1 VGYGG
6 ECGDVSFLVLA
17 ETAARPTNFAVGAT
31 MTKNAFVELER
42 GSAGI
47 FPEEEFRARLLNASR
62 KRRPQRIK
70 AGFDP
75 TARGLH
81 LGHALLL
88 DRMRAFQDAGHEVTF
103 LIGDFTASI
112 GDPSAITREPLGREQ
127 VEANAQS
134 YREQAFKVLDPERT
148 TIEFNSSWLAK
159 IDAEG
164 LRQLAAQ
171 APESDDFSAHY
182 PDGEPIGFGTSLYP
196 LLQGYDSVALQA
208 DVELGGTDQKFNM
221 LMGRHMQRAHAQKP
235 QSILT
240 VPLLEGLDGVDK
252 MSKSLNNAIGLDESA
267 EGMLKKIMSLSDS
280 LMWRYFDLLSKRVAA
295 DIQQLKWSVGAG
307 ANLQAIK
314 LDLAVEIAARFHSR
328 GAVQAAREAF
338 MAQFPQA
345 ALPNGILDIHVA
357 AQAEGMRLGRVLME
371 AGLAASSAE
380 GNRLIEQRAVWVN
393 RQCVED
399 QSLVLIPGPSYLLQV
414 GALRIAR
421 VTLRPIMSRVA
432 GQ

>member
-1 VGYGG
+1 
-6 ECGDVSFLVLA
+6 
-17 ETAARPTNFAVGAT
+17 
-31 MTKNAFVELER
+31 MTGILEMASKNSFVELER

-47 FPEEEFRARLLNASR
+47 FPEEAFRAQVVNASR
-62 KRRPQRIK
+62 KRRPLRIK

-75 TARGLH
+75 SAKGLH

-103 LIGDFTASI
+103 LIGDFTATI
-112 GDPSAITREPLGREQ
+112 GDPSVATREPLGRDE

-134 YREQAFKVLDPERT
+134 YREQAFKLLDPERT

-159 IDAEG
+159 IDEES

-171 APESDDFSAHY
+171 APESHEFSAHY
-182 PDGEPIGFGTSLYP
+182 PDGEPIGFGASLYP
-196 LLQGYDSVALQA
+196 LLQGYDSVVLQA

-235 QSILT
+235 QSVFTL
-240 VPLLEGLDGVDK
+240 PLLEGLDGVAK
-252 MSKSLNNAIGLDESA
+252 MSKSLDNAIGLDESA
-267 EGMLKKIMSLSDS
+267 EAMLKKIMSLSDS
-280 LMWRYFDLLSKRVAA
+280 LMWRYFDLLSNRLAA

-338 MAQFPQA
+338 MGQFPQA

-380 GNRLIEQRAVWVN
+380 GNRLIDERAVRVN

-399 QSLVLIPGPSYLLQV
+399 RTLLLRPGPSYLLQV

-432 GQ
+432 GR

>member
-1 VGYGG
+1 
-6 ECGDVSFLVLA
+6 
-17 ETAARPTNFAVGAT
+17 

-47 FPEEEFRARLLNASR
+47 FPEEAFRAQLLNASR
-62 KRRPQRIK
+62 KRRPLRIK

-75 TARGLH
+75 TAKGLH

-103 LIGDFTASI
+103 LIGDFTAAI
-112 GDPSAITREPLGREQ
+112 GDPSGTARAPLVREQ
-127 VEANAQS
+127 IEANAQS

-159 IDAEG
+159 IEAEG

-171 APESDDFSAHY
+171 APESDDFSAHF
-182 PDGEPIGFGTSLYP
+182 PDGAPIGFGASLYP
-196 LLQGYDSVALQA
+196 LLQAYDSVVLQA

-221 LMGRHMQRAHAQKP
+221 LMGRHMQRVHAQKP
-235 QSILT
+235 QSVLAL
-240 VPLLEGLDGVDK
+240 PLLEGLDGVDK

-267 EGMLKKIMSLSDS
+267 EEMLKKIMSLSDS
-280 LMWRYFDLLSKRVAA
+280 LMWRYFDLLSNRVAA
-295 DIQQLKWSVGAG
+295 DVQQLKWSVGAG

-314 LDLAVEIAARFHSR
+314 LDLAVEITARFHSR

-380 GNRLIEQRAVWVN
+380 GNRLIDERAVRVN
-393 RQCVED
+393 QQCVED
-399 QSLVLIPGPSYLLQV
+399 RALVLTPGPSYLLQV

-432 GQ
+432 VP

>member
-1 VGYGG
+1 
-6 ECGDVSFLVLA
+6 
-17 ETAARPTNFAVGAT
+17 
-31 MTKNAFVELER
+31 MTEHAFVELER

-47 FPEEEFRARLLNASR
+47 FPEEVFRAQLLDASR
-62 KRRPQRIK
+62 KRRPLRIK

-75 TARGLH
+75 TAKGLH
-81 LGHALLL
+81 LGHVLLL

-103 LIGDFTASI
+103 LIGDFTATI
-112 GDPSAITREPLGREQ
+112 GDPSGTAREPLGRDE

-148 TIEFNSSWLAK
+148 SIEFNSGWLAK

-171 APESDDFSAHY
+171 APESDELSAHF
-182 PDGEPIGFGTSLYP
+182 PDGERLGFGASLYP
-196 LLQGYDSVALQA
+196 LLQAYDSVVLQA

-235 QSILT
+235 QSVLT
-240 VPLLEGLDGVDK
+240 LPVLEGLDGVDK
-252 MSKSLNNAIGLDESA
+252 MSKSLNNAIGLDEPA
-267 EGMLKKIMSLSDS
+267 DAMLKKIMSLSDS
-280 LMWRYFDLLSKRVAA
+280 LMWRYFDLLSDRVAA
-295 DIQQLKWSVGAG
+295 EIQQLKWSVGAG

-380 GNRLIEQRAVWVN
+380 GNRLIDERAVWVN

-399 QSLVLIPGPSYLLQV
+399 RGLVLTPGPSYLLQV

-421 VTLRPIMSRVA
+421 VTLRPIMCRMD
-432 GQ
+432 GR

>member
-1 VGYGG
+1 
-6 ECGDVSFLVLA
+6 
-17 ETAARPTNFAVGAT
+17 

-47 FPEEEFRARLLNASR
+47 FPEEAFRAQLLNASR
-62 KRRPQRIK
+62 KRRPLRIK

-75 TARGLH
+75 TAKGLH

-103 LIGDFTASI
+103 LIGDFTAAI
-112 GDPSAITREPLGREQ
+112 GDPSGTARAPLVREQ
-127 VEANAQS
+127 IEANAQS

-159 IDAEG
+159 IEAEG

-171 APESDDFSAHY
+171 APESDDFSAHF
-182 PDGEPIGFGTSLYP
+182 PDGAPIGFGASLYP
-196 LLQGYDSVALQA
+196 LLQAYDSVVLQA

-221 LMGRHMQRAHAQKP
+221 LMGRHMQRVHAQKP

-240 VPLLEGLDGVDK
+240 LPLLEGLDGINK

-267 EGMLKKIMSLSDS
+267 EEMLKKIMSLSDS
-280 LMWRYFDLLSKRVAA
+280 LMWRYFDLLSNRVAA
-295 DIQQLKWSVGAG
+295 DVQQLKWSVGAG

-314 LDLAVEIAARFHSR
+314 LDLAVEITARFHSR

-380 GNRLIEQRAVWVN
+380 GNRLIDERAVRVN
-393 RQCVED
+393 QQCVED
-399 QSLVLIPGPSYLLQV
+399 RALVLTPGPSYLLQV

-432 GQ
+432 VP

>member
-1 VGYGG
+1 
-6 ECGDVSFLVLA
+6 
-17 ETAARPTNFAVGAT
+17 

-47 FPEEEFRARLLNASR
+47 FPEEAFRAQLLNASR
-62 KRRPQRIK
+62 KRRPLRIK

-75 TARGLH
+75 TAKGLH

-103 LIGDFTASI
+103 LIGDFTAAI
-112 GDPSAITREPLGREQ
+112 GDPSGTARAPLVREQ
-127 VEANAQS
+127 IEANAQS

-159 IDAEG
+159 IEAEG

-171 APESDDFSAHY
+171 APESDDFSAHF
-182 PDGEPIGFGTSLYP
+182 PDGAPIGFGASLYP
-196 LLQGYDSVALQA
+196 LLQAYDSVVLQA

-221 LMGRHMQRAHAQKP
+221 LMGRHMQRVHAQKP
-235 QSILT
+235 QSVLAL
-240 VPLLEGLDGVDK
+240 PLLEGLDGVDK

-267 EGMLKKIMSLSDS
+267 EEMLKKIMSLSDS
-280 LMWRYFDLLSKRVAA
+280 LMWRYFDLLSNRVAA
-295 DIQQLKWSVGAG
+295 DVQQLKWSVGAG

-314 LDLAVEIAARFHSR
+314 LDLAVEITARFHSR

-357 AQAEGMRLGRVLME
+357 AQAEGMRLNRVLME

-380 GNRLIEQRAVWVN
+380 GNRLIDERAVRVN

-399 QSLVLIPGPSYLLQV
+399 RALVLTPGPSYLLQV

-432 GQ
+432 VP

>member
-1 VGYGG
+1 
-6 ECGDVSFLVLA
+6 
-17 ETAARPTNFAVGAT
+17 
-31 MTKNAFVELER
+31 MTGNAFLELER

-47 FPEEEFRARLLNASR
+47 YPEEAFRAQLLNASR
-62 KRRPQRIK
+62 KRRPLRIK

-75 TARGLH
+75 TAKGLH

-88 DRMRAFQDAGHEVTF
+88 DRMRAFQDAGHEITF
-103 LIGDFTASI
+103 LIGDYTATL
-112 GDPSAITREPLGREQ
+112 GDPCGTARETLSREQ
-127 VEANAQS
+127 VEDYAQS
-134 YREQAFKVLDPERT
+134 YREQAFKLLDPERT

-159 IDAEG
+159 VDGES
-164 LRQLAAQ
+164 LRQLAEH
-171 APESDDFSAHY
+171 APESDDVRAPFR
-182 PDGEPIGFGTSLYP
+182 DGAPIGFGASLYP
-196 LLQGYDSVALQA
+196 LLQAYDSVVLQA

-235 QSILT
+235 QSVIM
-240 VPLLEGLDGVDK
+240 VPVLEGLDGVDK
-252 MSKSLNNAIGLDESA
+252 MSKSLDNAIGLDESA
-267 EGMLKKIMSLSDS
+267 GAMLKKIMSLSDS
-280 LMWRYFDLLSKRVAA
+280 LMWRYFDLLSDRAPA

-314 LDLAVEIAARFHSR
+314 LDLALEIAARFHGR
-328 GAVQAAREAF
+328 GAVQAARVAF

-380 GNRLIEQRAVWVN
+380 GNRLIDERAVRVN

-399 QSLVLIPGPSYLLQV
+399 RALVLTPGPSYLLQV
-414 GALRIAR
+414 GALRVAR
-421 VTLRPIMSRVA
+421 VTLRPIMSRMA
-432 GQ
+432 GR

>member
-1 VGYGG
+1 MA
-6 ECGDVSFLVLA
+6 S
-17 ETAARPTNFAVGAT
+17 
-31 MTKNAFVELER
+31 KSAFVELER

-47 FPEEEFRARLLNASR
+47 YPEEAFRAQLLNASR
-62 KRRPQRIK
+62 KRRPLRIK

-103 LIGDFTASI
+103 LIGDFTATI
-112 GDPSAITREPLGREQ
+112 GDPCASAREPLVRDE
-127 VEANAQS
+127 VEAYAQC
-134 YREQAFKVLDPERT
+134 YREQAFKLLDPERT
-148 TIEFNSSWLAK
+148 SIEFNSSWLAK
-159 IDAEG
+159 IDAED
-164 LRQLAAQ
+164 LRRLAAQ
-171 APESDDFSAHY
+171 APESGDMRAHF
-182 PDGEPIGFGTSLYP
+182 PDGAPGGGAASVYP
-196 LLQGYDSVALQA
+196 LLQAYDSVVLQA

-235 QSILT
+235 QSIVT
-240 VPLLEGLDGVDK
+240 VPLLEGLDGIDK
-252 MSKSLNNAIGLDESA
+252 MSKSLDNAIGLDESA
-267 EGMLKKIMSLSDS
+267 EQMLTKLMSLSDS
-280 LMWRYFDLLSKRVAA
+280 LMWRYFDLLSDRAAA

-328 GAVQAAREAF
+328 GAVQAACEAF
-338 MAQFPQA
+338 MARFPQA
-345 ALPNGILDIHVA
+345 AQSNGILDIHVA

-380 GNRLIEQRAVWVN
+380 GNRLIDERAVRVN

-399 QSLVLIPGPSYLLQV
+399 RALVLTPGPSYLLQV
-414 GALRIAR
+414 GALRVAR
-421 VTLRPIMSRVA
+421 VTLRPIMSRAA
-432 GQ
+432 GR

>member
-1 VGYGG
+1 
-6 ECGDVSFLVLA
+6 
-17 ETAARPTNFAVGAT
+17 
-31 MTKNAFVELER
+31 MTGNAFLELER

-47 FPEEEFRARLLNASR
+47 YPEEAFRAQLLNASR
-62 KRRPQRIK
+62 KRRPLRIK

-75 TARGLH
+75 TAKGLH

-88 DRMRAFQDAGHEVTF
+88 DRMRAFQDAGHEITF
-103 LIGDFTASI
+103 LIGDYTATL
-112 GDPSAITREPLGREQ
+112 GDPCGTARETLSREQ
-127 VEANAQS
+127 VEDYAQS
-134 YREQAFKVLDPERT
+134 YREQAFKLLDPERT

-159 IDAEG
+159 VDGES
-164 LRQLAAQ
+164 LRQLAEH
-171 APESDDFSAHY
+171 APESDDVRAPFR
-182 PDGEPIGFGTSLYP
+182 DGAPIGFDASLYP
-196 LLQGYDSVALQA
+196 LLQAYDSVVLQA

-235 QSILT
+235 QSVIM
-240 VPLLEGLDGVDK
+240 VPVLEGLDGVDK
-252 MSKSLNNAIGLDESA
+252 MSKSLDNAIGLDESA
-267 EGMLKKIMSLSDS
+267 GAMLKKIMSLSDS
-280 LMWRYFDLLSKRVAA
+280 LMWRYFDLLSDRAPA

-314 LDLAVEIAARFHSR
+314 LDLALEIAARFHGR
-328 GAVQAAREAF
+328 GAVQAARVAF

-380 GNRLIEQRAVWVN
+380 GNRLIDERAVRVN

-399 QSLVLIPGPSYLLQV
+399 RALVLTPGPSYLLQV
-414 GALRIAR
+414 GALRVAR
-421 VTLRPIMSRVA
+421 VTLRPIMSRMA
-432 GQ
+432 GR